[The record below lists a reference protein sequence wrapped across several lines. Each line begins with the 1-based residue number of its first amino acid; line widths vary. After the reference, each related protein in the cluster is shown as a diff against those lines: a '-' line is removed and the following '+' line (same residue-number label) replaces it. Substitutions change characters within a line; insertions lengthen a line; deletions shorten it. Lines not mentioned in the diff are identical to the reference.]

1 MLFRLILMGSTALT
15 EMSRNVH
22 DGVTK
27 EIQEMILNTG
37 GRTDTVN
44 YFSEWLLNRFAAGYA
59 YSRNPFHPDV
69 VNRIDLN
76 PETIDV
82 VEFCSKNYRPILSRL
97 HEITERFNCHF
108 HYTITAYDK
117 DIEPNVPGIDE
128 SIETL
133 RDLSAQV
140 GKEKIIWRYD
150 PVLLTGKYT
159 IERHFATFDY
169 MAGRIAPYVSRC
181 VFSFVVW
188 YKKLHLPELQPISG
202 LQKELIAKGLGEMAA
217 KRHLYIQTCGTKESY
232 EQYGIHHSGCMTRA
246 VYEHSLGLHF
256 KKVAERGNRPGCRCM
271 ESRGLGDYNTCLNGC
286 RYCYANYDHEKAR
299 ENYRLHDP
307 ESPLMIGHLRPTDKI
322 VPLHQESCLDRAPM
336 LF

>member
-1 MLFRLILMGSTALT
+1 MGSAALT

-76 PETIDV
+76 PKTIDV

-202 LQKELIAKGLGEMAA
+202 QQKELIAKGLGEMAA

>member
-1 MLFRLILMGSTALT
+1 
-15 EMSRNVH
+15 
-22 DGVTK
+22 
-27 EIQEMILNTG
+27 MILNTG
-37 GRTDTVN
+37 GRTDMVN

-202 LQKELIAKGLGEMAA
+202 QQKELIAKGLGEMAA

>member
-1 MLFRLILMGSTALT
+1 
-15 EMSRNVH
+15 
-22 DGVTK
+22 
-27 EIQEMILNTG
+27 MILNTG

-97 HEITERFNCHF
+97 HEITERSNCHF

-202 LQKELIAKGLGEMAA
+202 QQKELIAKGLGEMAA

>member
-1 MLFRLILMGSTALT
+1 M
-15 EMSRNVH
+15 
-22 DGVTK
+22 
-27 EIQEMILNTG
+27 
-37 GRTDTVN
+37 N

-76 PETIDV
+76 PRTIDV

-169 MAGRIAPYVSRC
+169 MARRIAPYVSRC

-202 LQKELIAKGLGEMAA
+202 QQKELIAKGLGEMAA
-217 KRHLYIQTCGTKESY
+217 KHHLYIQTCGTKESY

-322 VPLHQESCLDRAPM
+322 VPLHQESCLDRTPM

>member
-1 MLFRLILMGSTALT
+1 
-15 EMSRNVH
+15 
-22 DGVTK
+22 
-27 EIQEMILNTG
+27 MILNTG

-159 IERHFATFDY
+159 IERHLATFDY
-169 MAGRIAPYVSRC
+169 MARRIAPYVSRC
-181 VFSFVVW
+181 LFSFVVW

-202 LQKELIAKGLGEMAA
+202 RQKELIAKGLGEMAA
-217 KRHLYIQTCGTKESY
+217 KRHLYIQTCGSKESY

-322 VPLHQESCLDRAPM
+322 VPLHQESCLDKAPM

>member
-1 MLFRLILMGSTALT
+1 
-15 EMSRNVH
+15 
-22 DGVTK
+22 
-27 EIQEMILNTG
+27 MILNTG

-76 PETIDV
+76 PKTIDV

-202 LQKELIAKGLGEMAA
+202 QQKELIAKGLGEMAA

>member
-1 MLFRLILMGSTALT
+1 
-15 EMSRNVH
+15 
-22 DGVTK
+22 
-27 EIQEMILNTG
+27 MILNTG

-76 PETIDV
+76 PKTIDV
-82 VEFCSKNYRPILSRL
+82 VEFCSKNYRPILPRL

-202 LQKELIAKGLGEMAA
+202 QQKELIAKGLGEMAA

-307 ESPLMIGHLRPTDKI
+307 ESPLMIDHLRPTDKI

>member
-1 MLFRLILMGSTALT
+1 
-15 EMSRNVH
+15 
-22 DGVTK
+22 
-27 EIQEMILNTG
+27 MILNTG

-76 PETIDV
+76 PRTIDV

-159 IERHFATFDY
+159 IERHLATFDY
-169 MAGRIAPYVSRC
+169 MARRIAPYVSRC
-181 VFSFVVW
+181 LFSFVVW

-202 LQKELIAKGLGEMAA
+202 QQKELIAKGLGEMAA
-217 KRHLYIQTCGTKESY
+217 KHHLYIQTCGTKESY

-286 RYCYANYDHEKAR
+286 RYCYANYDHEKAW

-322 VPLHQESCLDRAPM
+322 VPLHQESCLDRTPM

>member
-1 MLFRLILMGSTALT
+1 
-15 EMSRNVH
+15 
-22 DGVTK
+22 
-27 EIQEMILNTG
+27 MILNTG

-59 YSRNPFHPDV
+59 YSRKPFHPDV

-202 LQKELIAKGLGEMAA
+202 QQKELIAKGLGEMAA

>member
-1 MLFRLILMGSTALT
+1 M
-15 EMSRNVH
+15 
-22 DGVTK
+22 
-27 EIQEMILNTG
+27 
-37 GRTDTVN
+37 N

-169 MAGRIAPYVSRC
+169 MARRIAPYVSRC

-217 KRHLYIQTCGTKESY
+217 KHHLYIQTCGTKESY

>member
-1 MLFRLILMGSTALT
+1 
-15 EMSRNVH
+15 
-22 DGVTK
+22 
-27 EIQEMILNTG
+27 MILNTG

-76 PETIDV
+76 PRTIDV

-128 SIETL
+128 SVETL

-159 IERHFATFDY
+159 IERHLATFDY
-169 MAGRIAPYVSRC
+169 MARRIAPYVSRC
-181 VFSFVVW
+181 LFSFVVW

-202 LQKELIAKGLGEMAA
+202 RQKELIAKGLGEMAA
-217 KRHLYIQTCGTKESY
+217 KHHLYIQTCGTKESY
-232 EQYGIHHSGCMTRA
+232 EQYGIHHSGCMTHA

-322 VPLHQESCLDRAPM
+322 VPLHQESCLDRTPM

>member
-1 MLFRLILMGSTALT
+1 
-15 EMSRNVH
+15 
-22 DGVTK
+22 
-27 EIQEMILNTG
+27 MILNTG

-76 PETIDV
+76 PRTIDV

-97 HEITERFNCHF
+97 YEITERFNCHF

-169 MAGRIAPYVSRC
+169 MARRIAPYVSRC
-181 VFSFVVW
+181 LFSFVVW

-202 LQKELIAKGLGEMAA
+202 QQKELIAKGLGEMAA
-217 KRHLYIQTCGTKESY
+217 KHHLYIQTCGTKESY

-286 RYCYANYDHEKAR
+286 RYCYANYDHEKAW

>member
-1 MLFRLILMGSTALT
+1 
-15 EMSRNVH
+15 
-22 DGVTK
+22 
-27 EIQEMILNTG
+27 MILNTG

-76 PETIDV
+76 PRTIDV

-128 SIETL
+128 SVETL

-159 IERHFATFDY
+159 IERHLATFDY
-169 MAGRIAPYVSRC
+169 MARRIAPYVSRC
-181 VFSFVVW
+181 LFSFVVW

-202 LQKELIAKGLGEMAA
+202 RQKELIAKGLGEMAA
-217 KRHLYIQTCGTKESY
+217 KHHLYIQTCGTKESY

>member
-1 MLFRLILMGSTALT
+1 
-15 EMSRNVH
+15 
-22 DGVTK
+22 
-27 EIQEMILNTG
+27 MILNTG

-202 LQKELIAKGLGEMAA
+202 QQKELIAKGLGEMAA

-246 VYEHSLGLHF
+246 AYEHSLGLHF
-256 KKVAERGNRPGCRCM
+256 KKAAERGNRPGCRCM

>member
-1 MLFRLILMGSTALT
+1 
-15 EMSRNVH
+15 
-22 DGVTK
+22 
-27 EIQEMILNTG
+27 MILNTG

-159 IERHFATFDY
+159 IERHLATFDY
-169 MAGRIAPYVSRC
+169 MARRIAPYVSRC
-181 VFSFVVW
+181 LFSFVVW

-202 LQKELIAKGLGEMAA
+202 QQKELIAKGLGEMAA

-286 RYCYANYDHEKAR
+286 RYCYANYDHEKAW

-322 VPLHQESCLDRAPM
+322 VPLHQESCLDKAPM

>member
-1 MLFRLILMGSTALT
+1 
-15 EMSRNVH
+15 
-22 DGVTK
+22 
-27 EIQEMILNTG
+27 MILNTG

-76 PETIDV
+76 PRTIDV

-128 SIETL
+128 SVETL

-159 IERHFATFDY
+159 IERHLATFDY
-169 MAGRIAPYVSRC
+169 MARRIAPYVSRC
-181 VFSFVVW
+181 LFSFVVW

-202 LQKELIAKGLGEMAA
+202 RQKELIAKGLGEMAA
-217 KRHLYIQTCGTKESY
+217 KHHLYIQTCGTKESY

-322 VPLHQESCLDRAPM
+322 VPLHQESCLDRTPM

>member
-1 MLFRLILMGSTALT
+1 
-15 EMSRNVH
+15 
-22 DGVTK
+22 
-27 EIQEMILNTG
+27 MILNTG

-76 PETIDV
+76 PRTIDV

-128 SIETL
+128 SVETL

-181 VFSFVVW
+181 LFSFVVW

-202 LQKELIAKGLGEMAA
+202 RQKELIAKGLGEMAA
-217 KRHLYIQTCGTKESY
+217 KHHLYIQTCGTNESY

>member
-1 MLFRLILMGSTALT
+1 
-15 EMSRNVH
+15 
-22 DGVTK
+22 
-27 EIQEMILNTG
+27 MILNTG

-76 PETIDV
+76 PRTIDV

-159 IERHFATFDY
+159 IERHLATFDY
-169 MAGRIAPYVSRC
+169 MARRIAPYVSRC
-181 VFSFVVW
+181 LFSFVVW

-202 LQKELIAKGLGEMAA
+202 QQKELIAKGLGEMAA

-322 VPLHQESCLDRAPM
+322 VPLLQESCLDRTPM

>member
-1 MLFRLILMGSTALT
+1 M
-15 EMSRNVH
+15 
-22 DGVTK
+22 
-27 EIQEMILNTG
+27 
-37 GRTDTVN
+37 N

-159 IERHFATFDY
+159 IERHLATFDY
-169 MAGRIAPYVSRC
+169 MARRIAPYVSRC
-181 VFSFVVW
+181 LFSFVVW

-202 LQKELIAKGLGEMAA
+202 QQKELIAKGLGEMAA

-286 RYCYANYDHEKAR
+286 RYCYANYDHEKAW

-322 VPLHQESCLDRAPM
+322 VPLHQESCLDKAPM

>member
-1 MLFRLILMGSTALT
+1 
-15 EMSRNVH
+15 
-22 DGVTK
+22 
-27 EIQEMILNTG
+27 MILNTG

-202 LQKELIAKGLGEMAA
+202 QQKELIAKGLGEKAA

>member
-1 MLFRLILMGSTALT
+1 
-15 EMSRNVH
+15 
-22 DGVTK
+22 
-27 EIQEMILNTG
+27 MILNTG

-76 PETIDV
+76 PRTIDV

-159 IERHFATFDY
+159 IERHLATFDY

-181 VFSFVVW
+181 LFSFVVW

-202 LQKELIAKGLGEMAA
+202 RQKELIAKGLGEMAA
-217 KRHLYIQTCGTKESY
+217 KHHLYIQTCGTKESY

>member
-1 MLFRLILMGSTALT
+1 
-15 EMSRNVH
+15 
-22 DGVTK
+22 
-27 EIQEMILNTG
+27 MILNTG

-108 HYTITAYDK
+108 HYTITAYDR

-202 LQKELIAKGLGEMAA
+202 QQKELIAKGLGEMAA

>member
-1 MLFRLILMGSTALT
+1 
-15 EMSRNVH
+15 
-22 DGVTK
+22 
-27 EIQEMILNTG
+27 MILNTG

-76 PETIDV
+76 PRTIDV

-159 IERHFATFDY
+159 IERHLATFDY
-169 MAGRIAPYVSRC
+169 MARRIAPYVSRC
-181 VFSFVVW
+181 LFSFVVW

-202 LQKELIAKGLGEMAA
+202 QQKELIAKGLGEMAA
-217 KRHLYIQTCGTKESY
+217 KHHLYIQTCGTKESY

-286 RYCYANYDHEKAR
+286 RYCYANYDHEKAW

>member
-1 MLFRLILMGSTALT
+1 M
-15 EMSRNVH
+15 
-22 DGVTK
+22 
-27 EIQEMILNTG
+27 
-37 GRTDTVN
+37 N

-76 PETIDV
+76 PRTIDV

-128 SIETL
+128 SVETL

-159 IERHFATFDY
+159 IERHLATFDY
-169 MAGRIAPYVSRC
+169 MARRIAPYVSRC
-181 VFSFVVW
+181 LFSFVVW

-202 LQKELIAKGLGEMAA
+202 RQKELIAKGLGEMAA
-217 KRHLYIQTCGTKESY
+217 KHHLYIQTCGTKESY

-322 VPLHQESCLDRAPM
+322 VPLHQESCLDKAPM

>member
-1 MLFRLILMGSTALT
+1 
-15 EMSRNVH
+15 
-22 DGVTK
+22 
-27 EIQEMILNTG
+27 MILNTG

-202 LQKELIAKGLGEMAA
+202 QQKELIAKGLGEMAA
-217 KRHLYIQTCGTKESY
+217 KRHLYIQTCGIKESY

-322 VPLHQESCLDRAPM
+322 VPLHQESCLDKAPM

>member
-1 MLFRLILMGSTALT
+1 
-15 EMSRNVH
+15 
-22 DGVTK
+22 
-27 EIQEMILNTG
+27 MILNTG

-76 PETIDV
+76 PRTIDV
-82 VEFCSKNYRPILSRL
+82 VEFCSKNYRSILSRL

-169 MAGRIAPYVSRC
+169 MARRIAPYVSRC
-181 VFSFVVW
+181 LFSFVVW

-202 LQKELIAKGLGEMAA
+202 RQKELIAKGLGEMAA
-217 KRHLYIQTCGTKESY
+217 KHHLYIQTCGTNESY

>member
-1 MLFRLILMGSTALT
+1 
-15 EMSRNVH
+15 
-22 DGVTK
+22 
-27 EIQEMILNTG
+27 MILNTG

-76 PETIDV
+76 PRTIDV

-128 SIETL
+128 SVETL

-159 IERHFATFDY
+159 IERHLATFDY

-181 VFSFVVW
+181 LFSFVVW

-202 LQKELIAKGLGEMAA
+202 RQKELIAKGLGEMAA
-217 KRHLYIQTCGTKESY
+217 KHHLYIQTCGTKESY

-322 VPLHQESCLDRAPM
+322 VPLHQESCLDRTPM

>member
-1 MLFRLILMGSTALT
+1 
-15 EMSRNVH
+15 
-22 DGVTK
+22 
-27 EIQEMILNTG
+27 MILNTG

-44 YFSEWLLNRFAAGYA
+44 YFSEWLGDRFAAGYA

-169 MAGRIAPYVSRC
+169 IAGRIAPYVSRC

>member
-1 MLFRLILMGSTALT
+1 M
-15 EMSRNVH
+15 
-22 DGVTK
+22 
-27 EIQEMILNTG
+27 
-37 GRTDTVN
+37 N

-169 MAGRIAPYVSRC
+169 MTGRIAPYVSRC

-202 LQKELIAKGLGEMAA
+202 QQKELIAKGLGEMAA

>member
-1 MLFRLILMGSTALT
+1 
-15 EMSRNVH
+15 
-22 DGVTK
+22 
-27 EIQEMILNTG
+27 MILNTG

-169 MAGRIAPYVSRC
+169 IAGRIAPYVSRC

>member
-1 MLFRLILMGSTALT
+1 
-15 EMSRNVH
+15 
-22 DGVTK
+22 
-27 EIQEMILNTG
+27 MILNTG

-76 PETIDV
+76 PRTIDV

-128 SIETL
+128 SVETL

-159 IERHFATFDY
+159 IEQHFATFDY

-181 VFSFVVW
+181 LFSFVVW

-202 LQKELIAKGLGEMAA
+202 RQKELIAKGLGEMAA
-217 KRHLYIQTCGTKESY
+217 KHHLYIQTCGTKESY

-322 VPLHQESCLDRAPM
+322 VPLHQESCLDRTPM

>member
-1 MLFRLILMGSTALT
+1 
-15 EMSRNVH
+15 
-22 DGVTK
+22 
-27 EIQEMILNTG
+27 MILNTG

-76 PETIDV
+76 PRTIDV

-159 IERHFATFDY
+159 IERHLATFDY

-181 VFSFVVW
+181 LFSFVVW

-202 LQKELIAKGLGEMAA
+202 RQKELIAKGLGEMAA
-217 KRHLYIQTCGTKESY
+217 KHHLYIQTCGTKESY

-322 VPLHQESCLDRAPM
+322 VPLHQESCLDRTPM

>member
-1 MLFRLILMGSTALT
+1 
-15 EMSRNVH
+15 
-22 DGVTK
+22 
-27 EIQEMILNTG
+27 MILNTG

-44 YFSEWLLNRFAAGYA
+44 YFSEWLLTRFAAGYA

-169 MAGRIAPYVSRC
+169 IAGRIAPYVSRC

>member
-1 MLFRLILMGSTALT
+1 
-15 EMSRNVH
+15 
-22 DGVTK
+22 
-27 EIQEMILNTG
+27 MILNTG

-150 PVLLTGKYT
+150 PVLLTGKYI

>member
-1 MLFRLILMGSTALT
+1 
-15 EMSRNVH
+15 
-22 DGVTK
+22 
-27 EIQEMILNTG
+27 MILNTG

-76 PETIDV
+76 PRTIDV

-128 SIETL
+128 SVETL

-159 IERHFATFDY
+159 IERHLATFDY

-181 VFSFVVW
+181 LFSFVVW

-202 LQKELIAKGLGEMAA
+202 QQKELIAKGLGEMAA
-217 KRHLYIQTCGTKESY
+217 KHHLYIQTCGTKESY
-232 EQYGIHHSGCMTRA
+232 EQYGIHHSGCMTHA

-322 VPLHQESCLDRAPM
+322 VPLHQESCLDRTPM